1 MSFTRIGNRLFQT
14 SLILRIQFY
23 HPTRWSHGSIKVDLV
38 QSHIGDLILFP
49 SQDKYF
55 KELQRLQLSLKD
67 PSKVSE

>member
-14 SLILRIQFY
+14 SYILKIEFY
-23 HPTRWSHGSIKVDLV
+23 HPTRWSHGTIKVNLLC
-38 QSHIGDLILFP
+38 SNSKDLISFP
-49 SQDKYF
+49 SQDEYF